1 MTWWPS
7 KRLRS
12 KAMAPAH
19 LLDLTRLVSRLGREA
34 LTGVDRVEL
43 AWAERLLEGEAREG
57 IPLFALV
64 RTAWGF
70 GLLDGRGVAKVLAVA
85 GGAPVG
91 RADLLGRISRRKD
104 PLRAR
109 AEALVRRESVTRCT
123 VPGLA
128 RMLRRLPEGTAY
140 FNMGHANLTPRVM
153 AAQRGPRVVLIHDT
167 IPLDHP
173 EFTRPGIP
181 EVFARKLKAA
191 MQADLIVHTA
201 QATRSLTEAQMA
213 RLGPLPAGVVAPLGV
228 GLPAPCPF
236 TLPGLDPNRPFFVT
250 VGTIEPRK
258 NHALLLDVWE
268 ALAARHAPEAMPQ
281 LVIAGSRGWL
291 NRDVFARL
299 DARPPHVIEAP
310 GLSDSALAGLLQAS
324 HGLLFPT
331 LAEGFGL
338 PPLEAAGLGVPLI
351 VNDLPVL
358 RETLG
363 ELAVYLSA
371 ADVYSWMETIE
382 RAAGGGH
389 GWGEG
394 VRGMAVRQG
403 GPALPDWASHFNIV
417 LNFLRQT
424 GPQDRT
430 R

>member
-1 MTWWPS
+1 MP
-7 KRLRS
+7 
-12 KAMAPAH
+12 PAH
-19 LLDLTRLVSRLGREA
+19 LLDLTRLVSRLGRAA

-43 AWAERLLEGEAREG
+43 AWAERLLEGDVREG

-70 GLLDGRGVAKVLAVA
+70 CLLNREGVAEVLEATA
-85 GGAPVG
+85 GTPLPPP
-91 RADLLGRISRRKD
+91 DLAGRISRRND

-109 AEALVRRESVTRCT
+109 AETLARRASVTRCS
-123 VPGLA
+123 VPGLT

-140 FNMGHANLTPRVM
+140 FNMGHANLTLRVM

-181 EVFARKLKAA
+181 QVFARKLSAA
-191 MQADLIVHTA
+191 VQADLIVHTA
-201 QATRSLTEAQMA
+201 HATRRLTEAQMA
-213 RLGPLPAGVVAPLGV
+213 HLGPLPAAVVAPLGV
-228 GLPAPCPF
+228 GLPTPGPF
-236 TLPGLDPNRPFFVT
+236 TLPGLDPARRFFVA

-258 NHALLLDVWE
+258 NHALLLDVWQG
-268 ALAARHAPEAMPQ
+268 LAARLPPETMPQ

-299 DARPPHVIEAP
+299 DSRPPHVIEAP
-310 GLSDSALAGLLQAS
+310 GLTDSALAGLLQAS
-324 HGLLFPT
+324 DGLLFPT

-338 PPLEAAGLGVPLI
+338 PPLEAAALGVPLM
-351 VNDLPVL
+351 VSDLPVL
-358 RETLG
+358 RETLHD
-363 ELAVYLSA
+363 LPVYLKPT
-371 ADVYSWMETIE
+371 DVYAWMETIE
-382 RAAGGGH
+382 RVAGGRCM
-389 GWGEG
+389 WGDG
-394 VRGMAVRQG
+394 VKAQG
-403 GPALPDWASHFNIV
+403 ATAAARNLPLWPDHFNAV
-417 LNFLRQT
+417 LSFLRQT

>member
-1 MTWWPS
+1 MP
-7 KRLRS
+7 
-12 KAMAPAH
+12 PAH
-19 LLDLTRLVSRLGREA
+19 LLDLTRLVSRLGRAA

-43 AWAERLLEGEAREG
+43 AWAERLLEGEVREG

-70 GLLDGRGVAKVLAVA
+70 CLLDRRGVEKVLAVTR
-85 GGAPVG
+85 GAPLD
-91 RADLLGRISRRKD
+91 RADLAGRLSRRSD

-109 AEALVRRESVTRCT
+109 AEAMARRESVTRCI

-128 RMLRRLPEGTAY
+128 RMLRRLPRGTVY

-153 AAQRGPRVVLIHDT
+153 AAQVGPRVVLIHDT

-181 EVFARKLKAA
+181 QVFARKLAA
-191 MQADLIVHTA
+191 AAQSDLIVHTA
-201 QATRSLTEAQMA
+201 HATRRLTEAQMA
-213 RLGPLPAGVVAPLGV
+213 QHGPLPAGVVAPLGV
-228 GLPAPCPF
+228 GLPAAGPF
-236 TLPGLDPNRPFFVT
+236 DLPGLDRSRPFFVT

-258 NHALLLDVWE
+258 NHALLLDVWQ
-268 ALAARHAPEAMPQ
+268 ALAARLPADAMPQ

-299 DARPPHVIEAP
+299 DARPPHMIEAP
-310 GLSDSALAGLLQAS
+310 GLPDPALAGLLQAS
-324 HGLLFPT
+324 QGLLFPT

-338 PPLEAAGLGVPLI
+338 PPLEAAALGVPLI
-351 VNDLPVL
+351 VSDLPVL

-363 ELAVYLSA
+363 DLAVYLSPT
-371 ADVYSWMETIE
+371 DVYSWMETIKQ
-382 RAAGGGH
+382 AAGGAPG
-389 GWGEG
+389 
-394 VRGMAVRQG
+394 RGDGMSGQADTDG
-403 GPALPDWASHFNIV
+403 GRALPDWTAHFNTV

>member
-1 MTWWPS
+1 
-7 KRLRS
+7 
-12 KAMAPAH
+12 MAPAH
-19 LLDLTRLVSRLGREA
+19 LLDLTRLVSRLGRAA

-43 AWAERLLEGEAREG
+43 AWAERLLEGEACEG

-70 GLLDGRGVAKVLAVA
+70 CLLDRRGVEKVLAVTH
-85 GGAPVG
+85 GAALG
-91 RADLLGRISRRKD
+91 KADLLGRISRRNA

-109 AEALVRRESVTRCT
+109 AEALARRESVMRCT

-128 RMLRRLPEGTAY
+128 RMLRRLPSGTTY

-173 EFTRPGIP
+173 EFTRPGVP
-181 EVFARKLKAA
+181 QVFARKLAA
-191 MQADLIVHTA
+191 APHADLIVHTA
-201 QATRSLTEAQMA
+201 QATRVLTEAQMA
-213 RLGPLPAGVVAPLGV
+213 RFGPLPAGVVAPLGV
-228 GLPAPCPF
+228 GLPAAGGF
-236 TLPGLDPNRPFFVT
+236 DLPGLDRNRPFFVT

-281 LVIAGSRGWL
+281 LVTAGSRGWL
-291 NRDVFARL
+291 NRAVFARL

-310 GLSDSALAGLLQAS
+310 GLSDPALAGLLQAS
-324 HGLLFPT
+324 QGLLFPT

-351 VNDLPVL
+351 VSDLPVL

-363 ELAVYLSA
+363 DLAVYLSPT
-371 ADVYSWMETIE
+371 DVYSWMETIE
-382 RAAGGGH
+382 RAADGRH

-394 VRGMAVRQG
+394 VRGQATTGGRRAV
-403 GPALPDWASHFNIV
+403 PDWTTHFNTV

>member
-1 MTWWPS
+1 MP
-7 KRLRS
+7 
-12 KAMAPAH
+12 PAH
-19 LLDLTRLVSRLGREA
+19 LLDLTRLVSRMGRAA

-43 AWAERLLEGEAREG
+43 AWAERLQEGEAREG

-70 GLLDGRGVAKVLAVA
+70 CLLDGRGVAKVLAVTR
-85 GGAPVG
+85 GAPLG
-91 RADLLGRISRRKD
+91 KADLAGRISRRKD
-104 PLRAR
+104 ALRAR
-109 AEALVRRESVTRCT
+109 AEALVRRESVSRCI

-128 RMLRRLPEGTAY
+128 GMLRRLPPGTIY

-153 AAQRGPRVVLIHDT
+153 AAQAGPRVVLIHDT

-181 EVFARKLKAA
+181 QVFARKLAA
-191 MQADLIVHTA
+191 AAQADLILHTTH
-201 QATRSLTEAQMA
+201 ATRSLTEAQMA

-228 GLPAPCPF
+228 GLPAAGPF
-236 TLPGLDPNRPFFVT
+236 TLPELDRSRPFFVT

-258 NHALLLDVWE
+258 NHALLLDVWQ
-268 ALAARHAPEAMPQ
+268 ALATRLPDRAMPQ

-299 DARPPHVIEAP
+299 DAHPPHVIEAP
-310 GLSDSALAGLLQAS
+310 GLSDAALAGLLQAS
-324 HGLLFPT
+324 QGLLFPT

-351 VNDLPVL
+351 VSDLPVL

-363 ELAVYLSA
+363 DLAVYLNPT
-371 ADVYSWMETIE
+371 DVYSWMETIE
-382 RAAGGGH
+382 QVAGSGLGRGDGMSGRAGT
-389 GWGEG
+389 EG
-394 VRGMAVRQG
+394 RR
-403 GPALPDWASHFNIV
+403 ALPDWTTHFNTV